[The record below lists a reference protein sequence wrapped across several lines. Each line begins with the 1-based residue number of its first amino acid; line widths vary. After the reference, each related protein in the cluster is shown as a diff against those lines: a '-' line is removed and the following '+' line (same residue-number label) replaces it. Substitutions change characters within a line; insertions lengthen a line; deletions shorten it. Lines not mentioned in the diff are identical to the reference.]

1 MNGTLELFH
10 AGTVSYKKKKEK
22 PAVKVENEMSLR
34 LPALSRNEGV
44 CRALVAAFVAQ
55 ADPTIEELAD
65 LRCAVSEAFTNATV
79 HAYREKGGI
88 VYITVKLYS
97 DRHVIITVRDTGCG
111 IADVKQARQPLF
123 TTDKSGD
130 RSGMGFS
137 VMESFT
143 DHLTVVSHPGG
154 GTRVTMVKY
163 LA

>member
-1 MNGTLELFH
+1 MKGIAELIH
-10 AGTVSYKKKKEK
+10 TGTVSYKTRKEK
-22 PAVKVENEMSLR
+22 PPVKVENEMSLR

-65 LRCAVSEAFTNATV
+65 IRCAVSEAFTNATV
-79 HAYREKGGI
+79 HAYREKNGL
-88 VYITVKLYS
+88 VYIAVRLFS
-97 DRHVIITVRDTGCG
+97 DRHVTITVRDSGCG
-111 IADVKQARQPLF
+111 ITDVKQARQPLF

-143 DHLTVVSHPGG
+143 DRLTVVSHPGS